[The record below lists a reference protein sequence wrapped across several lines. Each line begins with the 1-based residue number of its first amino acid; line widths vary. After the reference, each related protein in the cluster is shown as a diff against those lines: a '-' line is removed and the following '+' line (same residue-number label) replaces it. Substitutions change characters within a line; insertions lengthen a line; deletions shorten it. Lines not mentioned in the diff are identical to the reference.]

1 MDVLSGE
8 QQGSSPWWRVKTDD
22 STQDASI
29 GELIE
34 IPGPTSGSTF
44 HKHFEANTKP
54 GIESAYCTG
63 LDAGKRTFAV
73 GYLILTFGF
82 EMAKTADAAPGAKGV
97 IGQKSEQALSFSAK
111 LLVKDG
117 CSKTKLYCSTD
128 RTGFELCF

>member
-1 MDVLSGE
+1 M
-8 QQGSSPWWRVKTDD
+8 
-22 STQDASI
+22 
-29 GELIE
+29 IE

-73 GYLILTFGF
+73 GYLILSFGF

-128 RTGFELCF
+128 STGFELCF